1 MAKTKVLDSEV
12 VESAKLNEVIIRQTR
27 RADGSLRVQQDFS
40 YCPSLTEQHLA
51 HMTDLNHLIAKYKP
65 DELASYIAARSQYRR
80 EIIGHDFSMELSLQ
94 DAHNAVYAAKK
105 IYSELEPEVRNQFRS
120 TLDFIKFIDNPA
132 NAEKM
137 VKLGLI
143 SRKQVDSMNTGT
155 AKDATES
162 ADANDDVGGG
172 QGQANS

>member
-1 MAKTKVLDSEV
+1 MAKQKALEIEV
-12 VESAKLNEVIIRQTR
+12 VESAKLNEVIIHETR
-27 RADGSLRVQQDFS
+27 RPDGSLRVQQDFS
-40 YCPSLTEQHLA
+40 YCPSLAEQHLA

-65 DELASYIAARSQYRR
+65 DELAAYIAARSQYRR
-80 EIIGHDFSMELSLQ
+80 EIIGHDFSVELSLQ

-105 IYSELEPEVRNQFRS
+105 IFQELPEEVKNNFRS

-143 SRKQVDSMNTGT
+143 SKKQVDSMNTGM
-155 AKDATES
+155 AKDATKS

-172 QGQANS
+172 KGQA